1 MVVMHMRDTAAAAAL
16 ARGRATLAVEV
27 RAVVV
32 DSDRAARS
40 ERAAEVAV
48 AVLVT
53 VRRVSRAALRMIDDE
68 ENMGMMTGVIIIF
81 LEMLLERV
89 MNDDDDSVDGRS
101 RCSGIE

>member
-68 ENMGMMTGVIIIF
+68 ENMGM
-81 LEMLLERV
+81 RV
-89 MNDDDDSVDGRS
+89 
-101 RCSGIE
+101 